1 METYARRAYLLGA
14 LTPLGT
20 AVRTSDALRIYAAG
34 EWKGIGRGMAR
45 RDLRDLARRGY
56 LIPIVAAG
64 QRAYELAP
72 EEPSAHPFH
81 GRSLRRELLALARAE
96 GGEWTTG
103 RARAACRSLTGTH
116 VYRATARRL
125 LANLHRLGH
134 LDRHGDGTP
143 RCFYT
148 ATTTGKDGRS

>member
-14 LTPLGT
+14 VTSLGT
-20 AVRTSDALRIYAAG
+20 AVTTRDALRIYAAG
-34 EWKGIGRGMAR
+34 EWKGVGRGMAR

-56 LIPIVAAG
+56 LIPTVVDGQHAYDVAA
-64 QRAYELAP
+64 

-81 GRSLRRELLALARAE
+81 GRSMRRELLALAREE

-103 RARAACRSLTGTH
+103 RARSACHSLTGTH

-125 LANLHRLGH
+125 LADLHWLGY

-143 RCFYT
+143 RRFYT
-148 ATTTGKDGRS
+148 PSTKGGTA